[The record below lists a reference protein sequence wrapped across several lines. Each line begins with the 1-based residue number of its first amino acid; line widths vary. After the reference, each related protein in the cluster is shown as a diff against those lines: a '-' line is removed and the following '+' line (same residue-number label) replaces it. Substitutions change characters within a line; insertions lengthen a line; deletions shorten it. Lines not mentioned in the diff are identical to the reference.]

1 MMGIVCTGIFTFHAR
16 APMLGFGGDSSDRGS
31 RMSSIGVVDSFAG
44 LGPSAIPKAH
54 EIQVFP
60 TTTYYNGT
68 KFL

>member
-1 MMGIVCTGIFTFHAR
+1 
-16 APMLGFGGDSSDRGS
+16 MLGFGGDSSDRGS